1 MGTGTKLNKD
11 DAPQVESMPG
21 FEGRYAREDGYVL
34 GFESFDQAGDFTPMH
49 RGLPDDRCQSHHWGY
64 VIRGRMILHRP
75 EGDIVAESGEA
86 YYVGPG
92 HTGEVGLPD
101 TEVIE
106 FSPAAEYDQTM
117 AVVAKNLQAAAGS
130 A

>member
-1 MGTGTKLNKD
+1 MGTGITLSKES
-11 DAPQVESMPG
+11 AQQVASMPG
-21 FEGRYAREDGYVL
+21 FEGRYAREDGYNL
-34 GFESFDQAGDFTPMH
+34 GFESFEAAGDFTPMY
-49 RGLPDDRCQSHHWGY
+49 RGLPDDLCQSHHWGY
-64 VIRGRMILHRP
+64 VISGRMIFHRP
-75 EGDIVAESGEA
+75 EGDLVADEGEA

-92 HTGEVGLPD
+92 HTAEIGLPG

-117 AVVAKNLQAAAGS
+117 AVVAKNLESAG